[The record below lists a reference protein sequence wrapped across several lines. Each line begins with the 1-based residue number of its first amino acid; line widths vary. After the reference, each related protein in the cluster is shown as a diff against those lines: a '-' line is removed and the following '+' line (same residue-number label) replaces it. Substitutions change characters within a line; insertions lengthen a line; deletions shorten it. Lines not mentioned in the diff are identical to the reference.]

1 VTQQLRDTGNQKF
14 LGEKVKVV
22 DYIVAQKVIY
32 FFSKRDGKLLMIYVA
47 VKTHSPQ
54 NSNGKLD

>member
-1 VTQQLRDTGNQKF
+1 MKMHCRAHGSNFCLGETTVRNRGNQKF

-32 FFSKRDGKLLMIYVA
+32 FLVNVMAGD
-47 VKTHSPQ
+47 
-54 NSNGKLD
+54 

>member
-1 VTQQLRDTGNQKF
+1 VKQELRNRGNQKF

-32 FFSKRDGKLLMIYVA
+32 FL
-47 VKTHSPQ
+47 VKVMAS
-54 NSNGKLD
+54 D

>member
-1 VTQQLRDTGNQKF
+1 MKQQLRNRGNQKF

>member
-1 VTQQLRDTGNQKF
+1 LRNRGNQKF

-32 FFSKRDGKLLMIYVA
+32 FFSKGDGKRLMIYVA